1 MDELKNDLENE
12 LNKAMAKSKN
22 AYEGM
27 RYIRRRMESQ
37 QEEIRDCLHRLS
49 DLLVE
54 YQGTC
59 NNFHAAQAQAIKA
72 CHDERVLREML
83 KLTEDL

>member
-1 MDELKNDLENE
+1 MDELKNDLDNK

-37 QEEIRDCLHRLS
+37 QEEIRV
-49 DLLVE
+49 LLRKLGTLLAD

-59 NNFHAAQAQAIKA
+59 NNFHAAQSEAIKA
-72 CHDERVLREML
+72 CHDERVIREMINL
-83 KLTEDL
+83 YKEL

>member
-37 QEEIRDCLHRLS
+37 QEEIRV
-49 DLLVE
+49 LLRKLGTLLAD

-59 NNFHAAQAQAIKA
+59 NNFHAAQSQAIKA
-72 CHDERVLREML
+72 CHDERVIREML
-83 KLTEDL
+83 KLAEDL

>member
-1 MDELKNDLENE
+1 MLIDEIEDELWR
-12 LNKAMAKSKN
+12 AVAKGTN
-22 AYEGM
+22 AYNGM
-27 RYIRRRMESQ
+27 KYLRRRMESQ
-37 QEEIRDCLHRLS
+37 QEEIRVCLHKLR

>member
-1 MDELKNDLENE
+1 MYELKNDLDNE

-37 QEEIRDCLHRLS
+37 QEEIRVCLHRLS

-59 NNFHAAQAQAIKA
+59 NNFHAAQSEAIKA
-72 CHDERVLREML
+72 CHDERVIREMI
-83 KLTEDL
+83 DLYQEL